1 MKKIILLI
9 VLGYSIAGIA
19 QSKLERADKYFDE
32 FKFEKAIALYHDLAS
47 ESRKTSTHV
56 IQRLADAHF
65 NMSEYQNAKDWYVKL
80 YAMQGQNVGEDFR
93 RTESRAI
100 QGYPTMEKASFSCG
114 CLSAITTG
122 CGFVFWT
129 GGLEQ

>member
-1 MKKIILLI
+1 MKKIILLL

-32 FKFEKAIALYHDLAS
+32 FKFEKAIAVYHDLAP
-47 ESRKTSTHV
+47 ESRKTSVHV

-80 YAMQGQNVGEDFR
+80 YAMQGQNVGESKIIKLVQSLNYF
-93 RTESRAI
+93 
-100 QGYPTMEKASFSCG
+100 YYY
-114 CLSAITTG
+114 
-122 CGFVFWT
+122 
-129 GGLEQ
+129 